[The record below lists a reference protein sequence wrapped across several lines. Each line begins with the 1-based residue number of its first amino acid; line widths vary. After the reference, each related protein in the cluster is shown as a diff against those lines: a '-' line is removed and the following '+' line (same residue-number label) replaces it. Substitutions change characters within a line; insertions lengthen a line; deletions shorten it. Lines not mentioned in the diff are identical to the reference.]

1 MLAVDSWDTLTDK
14 INHFLK
20 QELLLEDEETFRDY
34 ILQLVNPEE
43 GVCEQDEEEDKETF
57 SIITE
62 FLSIA
67 SSEAE
72 GKTDEI
78 KEFVRQLLDAAKQL
92 HSSSQKGNNK
102 EELLDF
108 SVSAVEER
116 LAKLKV
122 DPSLQALMC
131 ETRSAQKQQYSRQER
146 QDRERLLARYGYELE
161 ETVETKDGET
171 EIVTK
176 SRESVADKSGPSLSM
191 SNADIAKEKL
201 RQQKLEQQAR
211 HAKEKAR
218 NKELQEKQKLEK
230 ELKKKGTQKREKVR
244 G

>member
-1 MLAVDSWDTLTDK
+1 MLSEVDSWDTLTDK
-14 INHFLK
+14 INYFLK

-78 KEFVRQLLDAAKQL
+78 QQFVRQLLDKAKQL
-92 HSSSQKGNNK
+92 HRNQKGNNV
-102 EELLDF
+102 EELDF

-131 ETRSAQKQQYSRQER
+131 ETRNALKQTYSRQER

-176 SRESVADKSGPSLSM
+176 SRDSVADKSGPSLSM